1 MKTKVLNSHQLGEA
15 AYFLLSGEI
24 VAFPT
29 ETVFGLGVVY
39 DNEESFKK
47 LIEVKHRPENKLFT
61 LMVADLEDIAKYAV
75 VTPLIQK
82 VIDNFMVGPL
92 TIILPAKEDVPH
104 YVKGDN
110 NEIGIRISSL
120 AFVRKLIRETGKPL
134 LVPSANKTGEPPAL
148 NDKQALKIFDGEIAA
163 VIEGQSRSHIPST
176 VVRINDKITLI
187 RQGAIS
193 LEEILEKVEEEQ

>member
-15 AYFLLSGEI
+15 ANFLLSGEI

-82 VIDNFMVGPL
+82 VIDNFMVVPL

-104 YVKGDN
+104 YVKG
-110 NEIGIRISSL
+110 EIGR
-120 AFVRKLIRETGKPL
+120 AHV
-134 LVPSANKTGEPPAL
+134 
-148 NDKQALKIFDGEIAA
+148 
-163 VIEGQSRSHIPST
+163 
-176 VVRINDKITLI
+176 
-187 RQGAIS
+187 
-193 LEEILEKVEEEQ
+193 